1 LHIKAVQASCEVL
14 VMTQQPH
21 LQEIKYHTP
30 HNLWICFLKHTGIKC
45 EPLISTKFVSTFV
58 HRLTCCNLAISDFW
72 RTGELPWAC
81 VRVRPH
87 WWKEWSQL
95 LNQITDILFIR
106 NSGRWTSLS
115 NSSRVWLSFVMSV
128 SALEEFSISY
138 CILPY
143 VEALLHQKPVAV
155 FTDRVLDFQSCESVE
170 VLQSLPCRHIRI
182 KWIR

>member
-1 LHIKAVQASCEVL
+1 MRALNFNEIRQHICSQANMLQSC
-14 VMTQQPH
+14 
-21 LQEIKYHTP
+21 
-30 HNLWICFLKHTGIKC
+30 NLWLLKNRWVA
-45 EPLISTKFVSTFV
+45 L
-58 HRLTCCNLAISDFW
+58 RALL
-72 RTGELPWAC
+72 AC